1 MERVRAEAYLG
12 VNGKISGAGLED
24 SSSQRASPLGFVDK
38 G

>member
-24 SSSQRASPLGFVDK
+24 SSSQCASSLEFVDK